1 MKKVLIITYYWP
13 PSGGAGVQRWLKFSK
28 YLPSFGIEP
37 YILTVDSRYAS
48 YPQKDEGLADDVP
61 RDLKVYRTRS
71 FEPLNLISGLL
82 GKDKMPYGGFSNVNK
97 NSVLQTIL
105 RFIRGNFFIPDAR
118 KGWNRYAWKKAAGLI
133 HRYNIPTVIT
143 TGPPHSTHLTG
154 LKLKKKLGIEWIA
167 DFRDPWTD
175 IYYYAD
181 MLHTPLARRIDG
193 SNEKRVLETADKII
207 VNCRSNKKLLES
219 KIDAKETGK
228 FSVITNGYDED
239 DFSDQAPKYPAPSD
253 EFVITYSGTMSEH
266 YRPGV
271 FFSVLSKLVE
281 KNRDVKFRFTLAG
294 NLSASAERQIKE
306 YGIYDIFDYPGYIS
320 HPKLVGL
327 LKSSSALLYLFPETV
342 HDKGVAGKLF
352 EYLAVKK
359 PVIAIGPGDS
369 DAAAII
375 DECAAGRNF
384 AREDE
389 LPLFEYLVDLV
400 RDFKTNGQTEAG
412 NDNHLYYTRKKLT
425 SVLARLI

>member
-1 MKKVLIITYYWP
+1 M
-13 PSGGAGVQRWLKFSK
+13 QRWLKFSK

-37 YILTVDSRYAS
+37 YVLTVDSRYAS
-48 YPQKDEGLADDVP
+48 YPQKDEGLVDDVP
-61 RDLKVYRTRS
+61 HDLKVFTTKS
-71 FEPLNLISGLL
+71 FEPLNIISGLL
-82 GKDKMPYGGFSNVNK
+82 GKDKIPYGGFSNVNK

-133 HRYNIPTVIT
+133 KRYDIPTVIT

-154 LKLKKKLGIEWIA
+154 LKLKKKLRIEWIA

-175 IYYYAD
+175 IYYYTD

-193 SNEKRVLETADKII
+193 SKEKRVLETADKII
-207 VNCRSNKKLLES
+207 VNCQSNKELLET
-219 KIDAKETGK
+219 KIDIKETEK

-239 DFSDQAPKYPAPSD
+239 DFSGQALYYPASPD

-266 YRPGV
+266 YRPGL

-281 KNRDVKFRFTLAG
+281 RNPDVKFRFTLAG
-294 NLSASAERQIKE
+294 NLSASAERQIRE
-306 YGIYDIFDYPGYIS
+306 YGINNIFDYPGYIS
-320 HPKLVGL
+320 HPKLVAL
-327 LKSSSALLYLFPETV
+327 LKSSSALLYLFPETAY
-342 HDKGVAGKLF
+342 DKGVAGKLF

-359 PVIAIGPGDS
+359 PVIAIGSGDS

-375 DECAAGRNF
+375 DECDAGRSFNH
-384 AREDE
+384 EEE
-389 LPLFEYLVDLV
+389 LPLSEYLDELV
-400 RDFKTNGQTEAG
+400 RNFKTKGKTAAG
-412 NDNHLYYTRKKLT
+412 NGNHLGYTRRNLT
-425 SVLARLI
+425 SALARLI